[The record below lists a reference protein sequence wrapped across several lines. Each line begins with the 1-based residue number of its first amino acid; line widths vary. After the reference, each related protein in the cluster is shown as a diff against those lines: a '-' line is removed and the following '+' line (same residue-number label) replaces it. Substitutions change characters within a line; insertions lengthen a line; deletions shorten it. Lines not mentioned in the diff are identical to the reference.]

1 MRYGR
6 AMPPPDHSLTDETLL
21 EQRRHA
27 RTLRALADVDANR
40 LIDDDAMAEWAD
52 SLGTPHERPV
62 PQPD

>member
-1 MRYGR
+1 
-6 AMPPPDHSLTDETLL
+6 MPRPDDTLTAETLL

-40 LIDDDAMAEWAD
+40 LIDDEAMADWAD
-52 SLGTPHERPV
+52 SLGTPQERPA